1 MPLLF
6 CRVNRPPFL
15 RACAL
20 GIAIAAGVTACG
32 DDAKPRSNGAV
43 STAKPV
49 RVTGTTVQLTNSR
62 TASAGPAEVPLPDAA
77 RTQILAAIQAYTD
90 KGIVAS
96 LLSAKTPDISNIF
109 EPAVFTKLEPAE
121 LDILLDGAIGTATT
135 VTGKTLT
142 ASITSLADQSGTFV
156 LASVDIAIELSAVV
170 KTKQVELKRS
180 GSFVFAPD
188 PTGNWKIT
196 GFDLTVHRAGPGLP
210 RTPKRAASPTRV
222 AR

>member
-1 MPLLF
+1 MPIFF

-32 DDAKPRSNGAV
+32 DDTKPRSNGAV
-43 STAKPV
+43 PTAKHL
-49 RVTGTTVQLTNSR
+49 RVTGTTVQLTNAR
-62 TASAGPAEVPLPDAA
+62 TVSAGPSEIPLPDAA
-77 RTQILAAIQAYTD
+77 RTQIVAAIQTYID

-96 LLSAKTPDISNIF
+96 LRGAKTPDLSDIF
-109 EPAVFTKLEPAE
+109 EPAVLTKLEPAE
-121 LDILLDGAIGTATT
+121 LDTLLDRAIGPATS
-135 VTGKTLT
+135 VTGKALT

-188 PTGNWKIT
+188 PTGTWKIT
-196 GFDLTVHRAGPGLP
+196 GFDLTVNRAGPGLP

-222 AR
+222 TR